1 MQKKILK
8 ILSVL
13 IIIVGF
19 FEVLGAILIGG
30 YGAVVFSQK
39 AFFEQ
44 TDFYVEITSRMKEYP
59 LLTALDMD
67 ALSLSTALLFLFVAY
82 IAVKAVCNFIYGI
95 SGLKAAKGIKIRRS
109 RIIGTAALV
118 IGICNMID
126 DIFVTSAGISI
137 DRILFIAASVLFL
150 YCLNGIS
157 PKRGDRYEN

>member
-8 ILSVL
+8 TLSVL
-13 IIIVGF
+13 IIVVGF

-30 YGAVVFSQK
+30 LGAVVFFRK
-39 AFFEQ
+39 AFFKQ
-44 TDFYVEITSRMKEYP
+44 TDLYVEITNRMKEYP

-67 ALSLSTALLFLFVAY
+67 ALSLSMALIFLFVAD
-82 IAVKAVCNFIYGI
+82 IAVKAVCNFIYGT

-118 IGICNMID
+118 IGICNVID
-126 DIFVTSAGISI
+126 DIFVTSAGIRI
-137 DRILFIAASVLFL
+137 YRILFIAASVLFL